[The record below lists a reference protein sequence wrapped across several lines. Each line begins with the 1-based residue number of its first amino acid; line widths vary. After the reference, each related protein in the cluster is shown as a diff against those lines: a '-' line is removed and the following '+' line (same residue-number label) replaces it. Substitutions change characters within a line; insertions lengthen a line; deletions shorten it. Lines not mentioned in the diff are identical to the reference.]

1 MSNYLMR
8 DSIEIYS
15 FLDVFGLNKELS
27 KIAMP
32 AAWCEPLSF
41 LQRITENV
49 FYSDLLNYVDIPVK
63 DIHGK

>member
-27 KIAMP
+27 KRIYF
-32 AAWCEPLSF
+32 EVNIILEF
-41 LQRITENV
+41 LYDRMARL
-49 FYSDLLNYVDIPVK
+49 DLLEVI
-63 DIHGK
+63 